1 MCLPARLGAVRSC
14 KVWVQ
19 ILNKPRA
26 MVAVAAMHVKCV
38 ERHQCPGQEGGS
50 LSARLANIFCASFPS
65 RRHPR
70 PRDRHACFCWEAC
83 LGSHCRPAV
92 QRTAFCAPMRTVSR
106 VLKREQKGTLD
117 GHRTP
122 TSLCLFVQ
130 RERKCLR

>member
-50 LSARLANIFCASFPS
+50 LSVI
-65 RRHPR
+65 
-70 PRDRHACFCWEAC
+70 
-83 LGSHCRPAV
+83 LGICKMAMGGWIY
-92 QRTAFCAPMRTVSR
+92 CEDGWR
-106 VLKREQKGTLD
+106 VDMQMEGL
-117 GHRTP
+117 
-122 TSLCLFVQ
+122 
-130 RERKCLR
+130 